1 MICHKSKQKRS
12 EVDALM
18 RYCSFNEKEALLKW
32 TEGMR
37 IFRNSA
43 GIEQES
49 FLENCSLLLPPLPIS
64 QVPVITAQKSIDSRT
79 LQTPIKIPRGTSSS
93 SKRKSK
99 RKACVYDD
107 DGNEDYIDSVAKSR
121 RKPKRLVFYPSSS
134 DDEYCSIQP

>member
-79 LQTPIKIPRGTSSS
+79 LQTPIKIPSGTSSS

-99 RKACVYDD
+99 RKAYEHGRRPSDKLPPP
-107 DGNEDYIDSVAKSR
+107 DSRAFNVSAS
-121 RKPKRLVFYPSSS
+121 
-134 DDEYCSIQP
+134 ET